1 MKKLTILLFV
11 LAVITGCSEQKQ
23 GKHDWEN
30 TEIFS
35 VNKEPAHATFI
46 PFDKESLDPWRDKFN
61 SPFVK
66 TLNGTWKFNF
76 VKKPA
81 DRPQNFYKTDY
92 DVSAWNDIK
101 VPANW
106 EMEGFGTP
114 IYTDVPYPF
123 PANPPFIPNAFNP
136 VGSYKR
142 SFTIP
147 AQWDGKEIFIHL
159 GSVKSAFYIWING
172 QKVGYGQGSKV
183 PAEFNITSYLQKGE
197 NSIALEVYRFSDGAY
212 LEDQDYWKVSGLER
226 DVFLIARPK
235 FHLFDFFV
243 KADLDENYSNGLFEL
258 TTTFRGQNASK
269 EILEVKLFDGEELIY
284 SENGVAGET
293 NHFSVTIN
301 NVKQWNAEQPHL
313 YWLMLSHKDTN
324 GGVIESITR
333 QVGFRSVE
341 ISGGQLLVNGQA
353 ILIKGVNR
361 HEHDPHSCRV
371 VSMESMEK
379 DIELMKQ
386 FNINAV
392 RTSHYPNREEW
403 YDLCDKYGLYLV
415 GEANIESHGMGYEPD
430 KATANQ
436 SMWKNAY
443 LDRVERMVQRDK
455 NHASIIIWSMGNESG
470 DGPNWQACYD
480 LMKSIDDTRP
490 IQSEDAGDAP
500 YTDIICPM
508 YARPWHLK
516 RHTNHLQTRPL
527 ILCEYAHAMGNSV
540 GNLQDYWDLI
550 YKHHQLQG
558 GFIWD
563 WVDQT
568 FAIKDDNGNDIWGY
582 GGDMGFVGVVN
593 DSNFCANGLIAAD
606 RSLNPHIW
614 EVKKVYQNFH
624 IETVP
629 MAANKIKITNRY
641 DFRSSANYQF
651 SYQLLED
658 GQSIQKGK
666 ISVGLIE
673 AGQSVLA
680 TVPVLQPQLKAGAE
694 YFLNVE
700 VRTIDAQPKVP
711 AGHLVATEQI
721 KLPWYRSKAVKKA
734 KGNLQIENNGGLM
747 TIRSGSVEMQFD
759 SSKGTLSSYS
769 VNGQEIIQAPIQPM
783 FWRAL
788 TDNDLGNNATS
799 RLATWKHAGERMV
812 CRNIDVKEQ
821 VTNLSVMAELF
832 DEETNATVVM
842 TYIVLPGGAVKV
854 QYQLKAGKALPE
866 LPRVGLH
873 TLLNNQLNNLEW
885 FGRGPHENYADRKT
899 SAFVGNYKGQV
910 WEQFFPYVRPQETG
924 YKTDVRWLSLTN
936 VHGDGLMIQGDA
948 PICTN
953 VLPFQ
958 YKELYHKKKD
968 EPLKHGGSL
977 VKGDYYSLFIDLA
990 QTGVGGDNSWGARVH
1005 PEYCLPSGNYDYSFT
1020 IIPLTKGVNKFE
1032 MGRLELK

>member
-1 MKKLTILLFV
+1 MKKLAAIVFV
-11 LAVITGCSEQKQ
+11 LLAIVGCSKQKQ

-35 VNKEPAHATFI
+35 VNKEPAHATFT
-46 PFDKESLDPWRDKFN
+46 PFDSESLDPWRDKFS
-61 SPFVK
+61 SPFIQS
-66 TLNGTWKFNF
+66 LNGTWKFNF

-81 DRPQNFYKTDY
+81 DRPQDFYKPDY
-92 DVSAWNDIK
+92 DVSGWDDIK

-123 PANPPFIPNAFNP
+123 PANPPFVPEDFNP

-147 AQWDGKEIFIHL
+147 AEWNEKEIFIHL
-159 GSVKSAFYIWING
+159 GSVKSAFYIWVNG

-183 PAEFNITSYLQKGE
+183 PAEFNITKYLQAGE
-197 NSIALEVYRFSDGAY
+197 NSVALEVYRFSDGAY

-226 DVFLIARPK
+226 DVFLVARPK

-243 KADLDENYSNGLFEL
+243 KAGLDETYTDGIFEL
-258 TTTFRGQNASK
+258 TTTFRGSNEQEDQI
-269 EILEVKLFDGEELIY
+269 EISLFDGTECIFTDK
-284 SENGVAGET
+284 GVAGQKNSFNT
-293 NHFSVTIN
+293 QLPA
-301 NVKQWNAEQPHL
+301 VKQWNAEQPNL
-313 YWLMLSHKDTN
+313 YWLQISHKTKS
-324 GGVIESITR
+324 GEIIETTTR

-341 ISGGQLLVNGQA
+341 ISGGQLLVNGA
-353 ILIKGVNR
+353 PILIKGVNR
-361 HEHDPHSCRV
+361 HEHDPNNCRV

-415 GEANIESHGMGYEPD
+415 GEANIESHGMGYAPD

-436 SMWKNAY
+436 PMWLNAY

-516 RHTNHLQTRPL
+516 RHTNRLQTRPL

-568 FAIKDDNGNDIWGY
+568 FAIEDDKGNDIWAY

-593 DSNFCANGLIAAD
+593 DSNFCANGLVAAD

-624 IETVP
+624 FEAVP
-629 MAANKIKITNRY
+629 MAGNQIKITNRF
-641 DFRSSANYQF
+641 DFQNSGNYSF
-651 SYQLLED
+651 TYQLLED
-658 GQSIQKGK
+658 GRVIQKGY
-666 ISVGLIE
+666 LD
-673 AGQSVLA
+673 
-680 TVPVLQPQLKAGAE
+680 VPVLQAGQSELVTVPLKQTAVKGGAI
-694 YFLNVE
+694 YLLNLEAHTKV
-700 VRTIDAQPKVP
+700 AKPKVP
-711 AGHLVATEQI
+711 AGHLVAAEQVV
-721 KLPWYRSKAVKKA
+721 LPWHKSRPTKKVGG
-734 KGNLQIENNGGLM
+734 KLQLEDSPGELTVTAGKVAI
-747 TIRSGSVEMQFD
+747 SFD
-759 SSKGTLSSYS
+759 KKKGTLTNYS
-769 VNGQEIIQAPIQPM
+769 IDKLPLIQSELRPM

-788 TDNDLGNNATS
+788 TDNDLGNNATA
-799 RLATWKHAGERMV
+799 RLAQWKKAGERMKCV
-812 CRNIDVKEQ
+812 DFTVEETGTDFIISTQ
-821 VTNLSVMAELF
+821 LH
-832 DEETNATVVM
+832 DEETKALVN
-842 TYIVLPGGAVKV
+842 IVYRILPNGAIKV
-854 QYQLKAGKALPE
+854 DYQLKADKQLPE
-866 LPRVGLH
+866 LPRVGLYA
-873 TLLNNQLNNLEW
+873 LVNKQLTELEW
-885 FGRGPHENYADRKT
+885 LGRGPHENYADRKT
-899 SAFVGNYKGQV
+899 SAFIGHYTGAVLDQY
-910 WEQFFPYVRPQETG
+910 FPYVRPQETG
-924 YKTDVRWLSLTN
+924 YKTDVRWLSLN
-936 VHGDGLMIQGDA
+936 NNDGYGLLIQGDQ
-948 PICTN
+948 PICAN
-953 VLPFQ
+953 ALPFE
-958 YKELYHKKKD
+958 YKELYHKTKD

-977 VKGDYYSLFIDLA
+977 QEGAYYSLFIDLA
-990 QTGVGGDNSWGARVH
+990 QTGVAGDNSWGARVH
-1005 PEYCLPSGNYDYSFT
+1005 PEYCLPSGHYSYSFT

>member
-1 MKKLTILLFV
+1 MKRLAGILFV
-11 LAVITGCSEQKQ
+11 LLALIGCTKQKQ

-46 PFDKESLDPWRDKFN
+46 PFDKASLDPWRDKFT
-61 SPFVK
+61 SPFVQS
-66 TLNGTWKFNF
+66 LNGTWKFNF
-76 VKKPA
+76 VTKPA
-81 DRPQNFYKTDY
+81 DRPKDFYLQDY
-92 DVSAWNDIK
+92 DISQWGDIK

-106 EMEGFGTP
+106 EMEGYGTP
-114 IYTDVPYPF
+114 IYTDVSYPF
-123 PANPPFIPNAFNP
+123 PANPPFIPNDFNP

-142 SFTIP
+142 TFTVP
-147 AQWDGKEIFIHL
+147 AEWEGKDIFIHL

-172 QKVGYGQGSKV
+172 QKVGYGQGSKL
-183 PAEFNITSYLQKGE
+183 PAEFNITKYLTKGD
-197 NSIALEVYRFSDGAY
+197 NSVALEVYRFSDGAY

-226 DVFLIARPK
+226 DVFLMARPK
-235 FHLFDFFV
+235 FHLFDFHV
-243 KADLDENYSNGLFEL
+243 KAGLENNYIDGVFEL
-258 TTTFRGQNASK
+258 TTTFRGQNTTDEFF
-269 EILEVKLFDGEELIY
+269 EISLYDGEERIFN
-284 SENGVAGET
+284 EEVIAGQKNQFEA
-293 NHFSVTIN
+293 SIK
-301 NVKQWNAEQPHL
+301 NVKLWNAEQPNL
-313 YWLMLSHKDTN
+313 YWLQMTHKTKE
-324 GGVIESITR
+324 GKVIESTTR

-341 ISGGQLLVNGQA
+341 ISGGQLLVNGQP

-361 HEHDPHSCRV
+361 HEHDPNNCRV
-371 VSMESMEK
+371 VSLESMEK

-436 SMWKNAY
+436 PMWKNAY

-568 FAIKDDNGNDIWGY
+568 FAIQDNKGNPIWAY

-593 DSNFCANGLIAAD
+593 DSNFCANGLVAAD

-624 IETVP
+624 FEPVA
-629 MAANKIKITNRY
+629 MAANAIRITNRF
-641 DFRSSANYQF
+641 DFRNSDNYAF

-658 GQSIQKGK
+658 GKNIQQGK
-666 ISVGLIE
+666 IQVPSIA
-673 AGQSVLA
+673 AGQSVVA
-680 TVPVLQPQLKAGAE
+680 TIPFKQPVLKAGAE
-694 YFLNVE
+694 YHLNLE
-700 VRTIDAQPKVP
+700 AHSIEATAKVP
-711 AGHLVATEQI
+711 AGHMVATEQWP
-721 KLPWYRSKAVKKA
+721 LPWA
-734 KGNLQIENNGGLM
+734 KDKVV
-747 TIRSGSVEMQFD
+747 R
-759 SSKGTLSSYS
+759 K
-769 VNGQEIIQAPIQPM
+769 VNGQLQVENSGNQHTVRSGTVALRFDKERGVLQNYSVDGLELLQTELRPM

-788 TDNDLGNNATS
+788 TDNDLGNNATA
-799 RLATWKHAGERMV
+799 RLAIWKKAGERMK
-812 CRNIDVKEQ
+812 CRQFEVEEKGDKLLITSELYDEQ
-821 VTNLSVMAELF
+821 TKAVIQLSYE
-832 DEETNATVVM
+832 
-842 TYIVLPGGAVKV
+842 VLANGAVKV
-854 QYQLKAGKALPE
+854 DYHLTAESTLPE
-866 LPRVGLH
+866 LPRVGLY
-873 TLLNNQLNNLEW
+873 TLVNKELKDLEW
-885 FGRGPHENYADRKT
+885 LGRGPYESYADRKT
-899 SAFVGNYKGQV
+899 SAFVGHYQGQV
-910 WEQFFPYVRPQETG
+910 IEQFFPYVRPQETG
-924 YKTDVRWLSLTN
+924 YKTDVRWLSLVNEQGT
-936 VHGDGLMIQGDA
+936 GLMIQGDE
-948 PICTN
+948 PICAN
-953 VLPFQ
+953 VLPFE
-958 YKELYHKKKD
+958 YKELYHKTKE

-977 VKGDYYSLFIDLA
+977 QEGDYYSLFIDLA
-990 QTGVGGDNSWGARVH
+990 QTGVGGDNSWGAKVH
-1005 PEYCLPSGNYDYSFT
+1005 PEYCLPAGHYDYSFT

-1032 MGRLELK
+1032 MGRLKLK